1 MDEKGRK
8 ELLYAVIRDMKSHI
22 DKTQTKFLNASLE
35 YLYAVKRYNE
45 NTLHALNS
53 VLEHLH
59 NAGIED

>member
-1 MDEKGRK
+1 MDEKERK
-8 ELLYAVIRDMKSHI
+8 ELLYAVIRDMKSDI
-22 DKTQTKFLNASLE
+22 EKEQTKFLNASLE